1 MSITA
6 NRVRVVAGI
15 IFQSDR
21 VLACQRHESGVFPL
35 KWEFPGGK
43 IKSEE
48 SDFIALRRELQEEL
62 GILVS
67 DAAPIFESE
76 HLYPDGP
83 DVSLHFYHVLS
94 YEGGVQNLVFQ
105 RIEWVTLAK
114 LEQLDFLAGDKPLIR
129 HLMANYAGKL

>member
-15 IFQSDR
+15 IFRSDR
-21 VLACQRHESGVFPL
+21 VLACQRHESGAFPF

-48 SDFIALRRELQEEL
+48 SNFIALRRELQEEL

-67 DAAPIFESE
+67 DAAPIF
-76 HLYPDGP
+76 
-83 DVSLHFYHVLS
+83 
-94 YEGGVQNLVFQ
+94 
-105 RIEWVTLAK
+105 
-114 LEQLDFLAGDKPLIR
+114 
-129 HLMANYAGKL
+129 